1 MTEYEAS
8 IKMREIFQE
17 GDKIIDHIN
26 CSYFANKED
35 FHISLKDAYLAC
47 RFVAVSSFYVAYKNF
62 TGAFPSCVDVMTFVE
77 NYEKGCPKHYGS
89 EKESGNENGQAFFNG
104 HSSN

>member
-1 MTEYEAS
+1 MTEYEAA
-8 IKMREIFQE
+8 IEMRAIFQE
-17 GDKIIDHIN
+17 GDRIISHIN

-47 RFVAVSSFYVAYKNF
+47 RFVAASSFYVAYQNF
-62 TGAFPSCVDVMTFVE
+62 TGMIPPCLTVMQFIQ
-77 NYEKGCPKHYGS
+77 NYDKQCPRNYNG
-89 EKESGNENGQAFFNG
+89 EGEGNESGQAFFNG